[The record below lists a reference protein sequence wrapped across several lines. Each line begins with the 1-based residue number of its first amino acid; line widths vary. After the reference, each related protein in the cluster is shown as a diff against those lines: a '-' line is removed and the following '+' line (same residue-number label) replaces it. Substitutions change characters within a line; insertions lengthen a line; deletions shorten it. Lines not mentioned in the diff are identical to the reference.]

1 MKVAIYTIALN
12 EEQFV
17 ERWYESAKDA
27 DYLLIADTG
36 STDKTIEL
44 AKALGINVVS
54 ISIKPW
60 RFEDARNAAMSLI
73 PDDIDYCIS
82 LDMDEVISKNWRE
95 PLEQAFNRGITRP
108 KYKHTWSWNDD
119 GSPGMEFAYD
129 HIHAR
134 AGYRWKHPV
143 HETLRAY
150 GVEEVS
156 EFIKDLE
163 TYHYPDNAKSRSQ
176 YLPLLEMSI
185 HEEPFDDRNAFY
197 FARELFF
204 YRHYDRAAQE
214 FKRHLSLP
222 TALWPAERTAS
233 MRYLAKCEPEN
244 AIDWLQKAIAE
255 SPGRR
260 EAIVEYAEYLYKKQ
274 DWAECYEVSLD
285 ALSIIEKPL
294 DYLCEAFAWG
304 SLPYDLASISAYN
317 LGDID
322 SAIMYI
328 QKALEIEPGNSRFI
342 KNLSYY
348 NQDKQS
354 KNDIIT

>member
-17 ERWYESAKDA
+17 ERWFESAKEA

-36 STDKTIEL
+36 SSDRTVEL
-44 AKALGINVVS
+44 AKSFGINVVD

-60 RFEDARNAAMSLI
+60 RFEDARNAALSFI
-73 PDDIDYCIS
+73 PKDIDYCIS
-82 LDMDEVISKNWRE
+82 LDMDETISKNWRK
-95 PLEQAFNRGITRP
+95 PLEQALERGITRP
-108 KYKHTWSWNDD
+108 KYKHVWSWNDD
-119 GSPGMEFAYD
+119 GTPGMEFAYD

-134 AGYRWKHPV
+134 FGYRWKHPV
-143 HETLRAY
+143 HETLKPY
-150 GVEEVS
+150 GIKEVS
-156 EFIKDLE
+156 EFINGLE
-163 TYHYPDNAKSRSQ
+163 TYHYPDSTKSRSQ
-176 YLPLLEMSI
+176 YLPLLEMSVQ
-185 HEEPFDDRNAFY
+185 EEPFDDRNAFY

-204 YRHYDRAAQE
+204 YNQYERAAQE

-233 MRYLAKCEPEN
+233 MRYLAKCEPQN
-244 AIDWLQKAIAE
+244 AFTWLQKAIEE

-260 EAIVEYAEYLYKKQ
+260 EALVEYAQYLYKKQ
-274 DWAECYEVSLD
+274 DWAECLEVSKD
-285 ALSIIEKPL
+285 ALSITEKPL

-322 SAIMYI
+322 GATLYI
-328 QKALEIEPGNSRFI
+328 KKALEIEPENPRFI
-342 KNLSYY
+342 SNLAYY
-348 NQDKQS
+348 NKDK
-354 KNDIIT
+354 